1 MQPSIIVQVAAAFLR
16 SCRFFDRRLHLYTTI
31 EVFAVLFLNIACTLA
46 VCKLPA
52 GSVVTADHAVK
63 TARGWRRI
71 LDTGE
76 FCVRLVVGFL
86 ILLERFGFRV

>member
-1 MQPSIIVQVAAAFLR
+1 M
-16 SCRFFDRRLHLYTTI
+16 
-31 EVFAVLFLNIACTLA
+31 ACTLA

-71 LDTGE
+71 RDTGE
-76 FCVRLVVGFL
+76 FCVRLLVEFL